1 MSMSDLSQAPST
13 ALIEIDIRGQICP
26 SCLLTTLR
34 EVNQYQAALRRA
46 DVALE
51 VKTDSRDATSTIP
64 AAVGNMGYPV
74 AVDKA
79 PEGYYLIRIGGRPR
93 G

>member
-1 MSMSDLSQAPST
+1 MANMPEE
-13 ALIEIDIRGQICP
+13 LIEIDIRGQICP

-34 EVNQYQAALRRA
+34 EVNQHQAGLKRREVALR
-46 DVALE
+46 

-74 AVDKA
+74 TVEKE
-79 PEGYYLIRIGGRPR
+79 EGYYLILICGRAR
-93 G
+93 E

>member
-1 MSMSDLSQAPST
+1 MSDAT
-13 ALIEIDIRGQICP
+13 EELIEIDIRGQICP

-34 EVNQYQAALRRA
+34 EVNQRQAALKRGE
-46 DVALE
+46 VALQ

-74 AVDKA
+74 AVEKA
-79 PEGYYLIRIGGRPR
+79 QGYYLIRICGPSEG
-93 G
+93 

>member
-1 MSMSDLSQAPST
+1 MSNLSEE
-13 ALIEIDIRGQICP
+13 LIEIDIRGQICP

-34 EVNQYQAALRRA
+34 EVNQRQDGLKRGEVSLR
-46 DVALE
+46 

-74 AVDKA
+74 TVEKGQ
-79 PEGYYLIRIGGRPR
+79 GYYLILIRGRPR
-93 G
+93 E